1 MIFAVNVGNSVDSDK
16 TCHMLTVELP
26 GNASPKVIGD
36 LLLKN
41 KNINKKNKN
50 KNKND
55 NYY

>member
-36 LLLKN
+36 LLKN
-41 KNINKKNKN
+41 KNINKKIK
-50 KNKND
+50 
-55 NYY
+55 